1 MAGPASRTCEP
12 RDLRQRLLGLESGGK
27 SPCREDVAIIL
38 YMTTIPLA
46 EARAHLSRLVEQA
59 STTHERVEIT
69 KNGSRSAVLLGAEDY
84 DAMVETLDILADAQ
98 EVAELRTA
106 LDEARAGQ
114 VHTLEEVRTQMR
126 TAGRLRR

>member
-1 MAGPASRTCEP
+1 
-12 RDLRQRLLGLESGGK
+12 
-27 SPCREDVAIIL
+27 
-38 YMTTIPLA
+38 MTTIPLA